1 MKNYKIA
8 LLILCF
14 LGIVGI
20 LNAQTKAK
28 SQTPTP
34 TSIQPASGIFTHY
47 SQKEIIVGFNNPA
60 VLANYIVYQQDGIYV
75 RGYYGWAAQGMS
87 DVYFAGIR
95 KGNTFYGKSYE
106 FYDKSDKNFKMTF
119 SGNAVTVNSPMG
131 IARVPAKKKEMFEG
145 MKKNIYESPNLTSKV
160 LATDMDLQNKG
171 FKLVEIGEMGKLEDT
186 EDSSY
191 DVWYKIKNDTL
202 EGWVL
207 GLLRVF

>member
-75 RGYYGWAAQGMS
+75 RGYYGWAAQGMQ
-87 DVYFAGIR
+87 DLYFGGIR
-95 KGNTFYGKSYE
+95 KGNTLYGKSYNL
-106 FYDKSDKNFKMTF
+106 YDKSEQKISMTF

>member
-75 RGYYGWAAQGMS
+75 RGYYGWAAQGMQ
-87 DVYFAGIR
+87 DLYFGGIR
-95 KGNTFYGKSYE
+95 KGNTLYGKSYNL
-106 FYDKSDKNFKMTF
+106 YDKSEQKISMTF

-131 IARVPAKKKEMFEG
+131 IA
-145 MKKNIYESPNLTSKV
+145 
-160 LATDMDLQNKG
+160 
-171 FKLVEIGEMGKLEDT
+171 
-186 EDSSY
+186 
-191 DVWYKIKNDTL
+191 
-202 EGWVL
+202 
-207 GLLRVF
+207 